1 MSTFIHC
8 LHLNQIDRLCSPL
21 QLAVAAVLTTIYAVV
36 QMMVFVGI
44 IIQIAEEGYCS
55 PTALFFFY
63 VAGTFILAALLHPQE
78 FFCVIHGFLYFLS
91 IPSMYM
97 LLMIYAM
104 TNLHVV
110 SWGTREVGIPQI
122 TLANMNQS
130 WSILPDATM
139 SQIEWQD
146 CITQT
151 NCVIWFNTELKCFV
165 YSSMWM
171 QMQDL
176 IQTSTLIY
184 FTYQYCEIYWNVY
197 IHRTAV
203 QII

>member
-1 MSTFIHC
+1 MKLNRWMESQTVLLSYYKCQPSSIVSTWIK
-8 LHLNQIDRLCSPL
+8 LIGVCSLL
-21 QLAVAAVLTTIYAVV
+21 QLAVAAVLTTVYAVV

-130 WSILPDATM
+130 WNILPDATM
-139 SQIEWQD
+139 SQIKWQD

-151 NCVIWFNTELKCFV
+151 NLR
-165 YSSMWM
+165 Y
-171 QMQDL
+171 L
-176 IQTSTLIY
+176 I
-184 FTYQYCEIYWNVY
+184 
-197 IHRTAV
+197 
-203 QII
+203 